1 YEEIAKELR
10 QKTNQNITGS
20 NCENRW
26 NHLERI
32 FKKYVDNNN
41 NTGRGRREFE
51 YAEAMEDILGKKRNI
66 HHVVLLSSDTVI
78 HRTTQLVTGDNPE
91 KENLVEFPK
100 TKELLSTSSKATD
113 VIAPRRIKNMN
124 KNKRLKVTIL
134 SEIRKDRK
142 EFYNKLL
149 EIEEGKLTEKKRKNY
164 ILQEKMN

>member
-1 YEEIAKELR
+1 M
-10 QKTNQNITGS
+10 
-20 NCENRW
+20 
-26 NHLERI
+26 

-41 NTGRGRREFE
+41 KTGRGRREFE
-51 YAEAMEDILGKKRNI
+51 YAEAMADILGKKRNI
-66 HHVVLLSSDTVI
+66 HPVVLLSYDTVI
-78 HRTTQLVTGDNPE
+78 HPTTQLVTGDNPE

-100 TKELLSTSSKATD
+100 IKELLSTSSKATD
-113 VIAPRRIKNMN
+113 IIAPQRITNMN

-149 EIEEGKLTEKKRKNY
+149 EIKERKLTEKKRKND